1 MKKYNSIMKTL
12 KYKVRKYLKHAS
24 KKKIHRWPKINTF
37 KKTVALVIRKVK
49 INIKETKNHSEIQL
63 LTH

>member
-49 INIKETKNHSEIQL
+49 INIKMN
-63 LTH
+63 